1 MLVLIFEKVQQRV
14 LLGHVS
20 SEQFYRRL
28 QVVAAAGKMDIS
40 R

>member
-1 MLVLIFEKVQQRV
+1 MLVLILDNQYQRDPPR
-14 LLGHVS
+14 HVS